1 MSANESTTIALT
13 VTNDNTHAGTRQ
25 AEATFSN
32 QSGNFTAELCQFL
45 TSLAKTPDDQY
56 EDLSIHLT
64 RLREALLIEV
74 DTESESRTKRSSES
88 SSEAEGINF

>member
-1 MSANESTTIALT
+1 MSTNESKTAP
-13 VTNDNTHAGTRQ
+13 NENAHATGPRQ
-25 AEATFSN
+25 AEASFSN
-32 QSGNFTAELCQFL
+32 QTGNFTAELCQFL

-74 DTESESRTKRSSES
+74 DSESRSKRSSES

>member
-1 MSANESTTIALT
+1 MSINESKTAPNDDAHAT
-13 VTNDNTHAGTRQ
+13 VPRQ
-25 AEATFSN
+25 AEASFSN
-32 QSGNFTAELCQFL
+32 QTGNFTAELCQFL

-74 DTESESRTKRSSES
+74 DSESESRSKRSSES

>member
-1 MSANESTTIALT
+1 MSTNESKTAP
-13 VTNDNTHAGTRQ
+13 NDNAHATGPRQ
-25 AEATFSN
+25 AEASFSN
-32 QSGNFTAELCQFL
+32 QTGNFTAELCQFL

-74 DTESESRTKRSSES
+74 DSESRSKRSSES
-88 SSEAEGINF
+88 SSEAEGIIF